1 MSVLGVKGLKAKIC
15 KGKYEPKLEFPVG
28 WGSNQKNPLWGEYGY
43 FLEQHI
49 ISSSHSSFPHG
60 CWCIHPTPLGKRFQL
75 TYLHLIPQV
84 KDKISESDRKMI
96 VDKCNDVVS
105 WLDSQPDASKD
116 EYERRQKELESIC
129 NPIITKLYQG
139 AGGAP
144 PPGAGG
150 FPQGGGASESS
161 GGPTIEEVD

>member
-1 MSVLGVKGLKAKIC
+1 
-15 KGKYEPKLEFPVG
+15 
-28 WGSNQKNPLWGEYGY
+28 
-43 FLEQHI
+43 
-49 ISSSHSSFPHG
+49 
-60 CWCIHPTPLGKRFQL
+60 
-75 TYLHLIPQV
+75 V

-105 WLDSQPDASKD
+105 WLDSQPDANKD